1 MKFKSLITTTLA
13 LGVIAS
19 TGANFNT
26 NEASAAAKPLDKSSS
41 TLHHGHS
48 NIQIPYTITVNGTS
62 QNILSS
68 LTFNK
73 NQNISYKDIE
83 NKVKSVLYF
92 NRGIS
97 DIDLRLSKQAEYT
110 VHFKNGTKR
119 VIDLKSGIYTADL
132 INTSDIKAISV
143 NVDTKKQPKDK
154 AKANVQVPY
163 TITVNGTSQNILS
176 NLTFN
181 KNQNI
186 SYKDLEDK
194 VKSVLES
201 NRGITDVDLRLSKQA
216 KYTVNFKNGTKKVI
230 DLKAGIYTAN
240 LINSSDIKSININVD
255 TKKHIENKAKRNY
268 QVPYSIN
275 LNGTSTN
282 ILSNLSFSNKPWTNY
297 KNLTSQI
304 KSVLKHDRG
313 ISEQDLKYAKKAYYT
328 VYFKNGGKRILQLN
342 SKNYTANLVHVKD
355 VKRIEITVKTG
366 TKAKAD
372 RYVPYTIAVNG
383 TSTPILSD
391 LKFTGDPRVG
401 YKDITKKV
409 KSVLK
414 HDRGIGERELK
425 YAKKATYT
433 VHFKNGKKKVINLN
447 SKISQLNLLYVQD
460 IKKIDIDVKTGSK
473 AKADSYVPYTIAV
486 NGTSTPILSKL
497 KISNKQLI
505 SYKYLNDKVKSV
517 LKNERGI
524 SDLDLKFAKQAKYTV
539 YFKNGKKQVV
549 NLKSDI
555 FTPNLFSAKDILFSA
570 KDIKKIDIDVKTG
583 SKAKADSYV
592 PYTIAVNGT
601 STPILSKLKIS
612 NKQLISYKYLNDKVK
627 SVLKSERGISDLD
640 LKFAKQ
646 AKYTVYFKNGK
657 KQVVNLKSDI
667 FTPNLFSAK
676 DIKKIDIDVKQYTK
690 SKKINKSNNVK
701 FPVTINKFENIVSNE
716 FVFYNA
722 SKITINDL
730 SIKLKSAIANDQ
742 GITKH
747 DIELAERA
755 VYKVYFKNG
764 SSKYV
769 DLKTEYKDERVFK
782 ATDIKKVDIELKF

>member
-13 LGVIAS
+13 LGVLAS
-19 TGANFNT
+19 TGANFNN

-41 TLHHGHS
+41 SLHHGYSKVHV
-48 NIQIPYTITVNGTS
+48 PYAITVNGTS

-73 NQNISYKDIE
+73 NQNISYKDLE
-83 NKVKSVLYF
+83 DRVKSVLKSD
-92 NRGIS
+92 RGIS
-97 DIDLRLSKQAEYT
+97 DIDLRLSKQAKYT
-110 VHFKNGTKR
+110 VYFKNGTKK
-119 VIDLKSGIYTADL
+119 VIDLKAGIYTADL
-132 INTSDIKAISV
+132 INTSEIKAINI
-143 NVDTKKQPKDK
+143 NVDTKKQVEDKKKDK
-154 AKANVQVPY
+154 ANYQVPY

-230 DLKAGIYTAN
+230 DLKSGIYTAN

-342 SKNYTANLVHVKD
+342 SKNYTANLVHAKD

-401 YKDITKKV
+401 YKDISKKV

-414 HDRGIGERELK
+414 HVRGIGERELK

-433 VHFKNGKKKVINLN
+433 VHFKNGTKKVININ
-447 SKISQLNLLYVQD
+447 SNISQLNLLYVQD
-460 IKKIDIDVKTGSK
+460 IKKIDIDVKTG
-473 AKADSYVPYTIAV
+473 T
-486 NGTSTPILSKL
+486 
-497 KISNKQLI
+497 
-505 SYKYLNDKVKSV
+505 
-517 LKNERGI
+517 
-524 SDLDLKFAKQAKYTV
+524 
-539 YFKNGKKQVV
+539 
-549 NLKSDI
+549 
-555 FTPNLFSAKDILFSA
+555 
-570 KDIKKIDIDVKTG
+570 
-583 SKAKADSYV
+583 KAKADSYV

-690 SKKINKSNNVK
+690 SKKNK
-701 FPVTINKFENIVSNE
+701 
-716 FVFYNA
+716 
-722 SKITINDL
+722 
-730 SIKLKSAIANDQ
+730 
-742 GITKH
+742 
-747 DIELAERA
+747 
-755 VYKVYFKNG
+755 
-764 SSKYV
+764 
-769 DLKTEYKDERVFK
+769 
-782 ATDIKKVDIELKF
+782 

>member
-13 LGVIAS
+13 LGVLAS
-19 TGANFNT
+19 TGANFNN

-41 TLHHGHS
+41 SLHHGYSKVHV
-48 NIQIPYTITVNGTS
+48 PYAITVNGTS

-73 NQNISYKDIE
+73 NQNISYKDLE
-83 NKVKSVLYF
+83 DRVKSVLKSD
-92 NRGIS
+92 RGIS
-97 DIDLRLSKQAEYT
+97 DIDLRLSKQAKYT
-110 VHFKNGTKR
+110 VYFKNGTKK
-119 VIDLKSGIYTADL
+119 VIDLKAGIYTADL
-132 INTSDIKAISV
+132 INTSEIKAINI
-143 NVDTKKQPKDK
+143 NVDTKKQVEDKKKDK
-154 AKANVQVPY
+154 ANYQVPY

-230 DLKAGIYTAN
+230 DLKSGIYTAN

-313 ISEQDLKYAKKAYYT
+313 ISEQDLKYANKAYYT

-342 SKNYTANLVHVKD
+342 SKNYTANLVHAKD

-401 YKDITKKV
+401 YKDISKKV

-433 VHFKNGKKKVINLN
+433 VHFKNGTKKVININ
-447 SKISQLNLLYVQD
+447 SNISQLNLLYVQD
-460 IKKIDIDVKTGSK
+460 IKKIDIDVKTG
-473 AKADSYVPYTIAV
+473 T
-486 NGTSTPILSKL
+486 
-497 KISNKQLI
+497 
-505 SYKYLNDKVKSV
+505 
-517 LKNERGI
+517 
-524 SDLDLKFAKQAKYTV
+524 
-539 YFKNGKKQVV
+539 
-549 NLKSDI
+549 
-555 FTPNLFSAKDILFSA
+555 
-570 KDIKKIDIDVKTG
+570 
-583 SKAKADSYV
+583 KAKADSYV

-690 SKKINKSNNVK
+690 SKKNK
-701 FPVTINKFENIVSNE
+701 
-716 FVFYNA
+716 
-722 SKITINDL
+722 
-730 SIKLKSAIANDQ
+730 
-742 GITKH
+742 
-747 DIELAERA
+747 
-755 VYKVYFKNG
+755 
-764 SSKYV
+764 
-769 DLKTEYKDERVFK
+769 
-782 ATDIKKVDIELKF
+782 

>member
-13 LGVIAS
+13 LGVLAS
-19 TGANFNT
+19 TGANFNN

-41 TLHHGHS
+41 SLHHGYSKVHV
-48 NIQIPYTITVNGTS
+48 PYAITVNGTS

-73 NQNISYKDIE
+73 NQNISYKDLE
-83 NKVKSVLYF
+83 DRVKSVLKSD
-92 NRGIS
+92 RGIS
-97 DIDLRLSKQAEYT
+97 DIDLRLSKQAKYT
-110 VHFKNGTKR
+110 VYFKNGTKK
-119 VIDLKSGIYTADL
+119 VIDLKAGIYTADL
-132 INTSDIKAISV
+132 INTSEIKAINI
-143 NVDTKKQPKDK
+143 NVDTKKQVEDKKKDK
-154 AKANVQVPY
+154 ANYQVPY

-230 DLKAGIYTAN
+230 DLKSGIYTAN

-342 SKNYTANLVHVKD
+342 SKNYTANLVHAKD

-372 RYVPYTIAVNG
+372 RYVPCTIAVNG

-401 YKDITKKV
+401 YKDISKKV

-433 VHFKNGKKKVINLN
+433 VHFKNGTKKVININ
-447 SKISQLNLLYVQD
+447 SNISQLNLLYVQD
-460 IKKIDIDVKTGSK
+460 IKKIDIDVKTG
-473 AKADSYVPYTIAV
+473 T
-486 NGTSTPILSKL
+486 
-497 KISNKQLI
+497 
-505 SYKYLNDKVKSV
+505 
-517 LKNERGI
+517 
-524 SDLDLKFAKQAKYTV
+524 
-539 YFKNGKKQVV
+539 
-549 NLKSDI
+549 
-555 FTPNLFSAKDILFSA
+555 
-570 KDIKKIDIDVKTG
+570 
-583 SKAKADSYV
+583 KAKADSYV

-690 SKKINKSNNVK
+690 SKKNK
-701 FPVTINKFENIVSNE
+701 
-716 FVFYNA
+716 
-722 SKITINDL
+722 
-730 SIKLKSAIANDQ
+730 
-742 GITKH
+742 
-747 DIELAERA
+747 
-755 VYKVYFKNG
+755 
-764 SSKYV
+764 
-769 DLKTEYKDERVFK
+769 
-782 ATDIKKVDIELKF
+782 

>member
-13 LGVIAS
+13 LGVLAS
-19 TGANFNT
+19 TGANFNN

-41 TLHHGHS
+41 SLHHGYSKVHV
-48 NIQIPYTITVNGTS
+48 PYAITVNGTS

-73 NQNISYKDIE
+73 NQNISYKDLE
-83 NKVKSVLYF
+83 DRVKSVLKSD
-92 NRGIS
+92 RGIS
-97 DIDLRLSKQAEYT
+97 DIDLRLSKQAKYT
-110 VHFKNGTKR
+110 VYFKNGTKK
-119 VIDLKSGIYTADL
+119 VIDLKAGIYTADL
-132 INTSDIKAISV
+132 INTSEIKAINI
-143 NVDTKKQPKDK
+143 NVDTKKQVEDKKKDK
-154 AKANVQVPY
+154 ANYQVPY

-201 NRGITDVDLRLSKQA
+201 NRGITDVDLRLSKQE

-230 DLKAGIYTAN
+230 DLKSGIYTAN

-342 SKNYTANLVHVKD
+342 SKNYTANLVHAKD

-401 YKDITKKV
+401 YKDISKKV

-433 VHFKNGKKKVINLN
+433 VHFKNGTKKVININ
-447 SKISQLNLLYVQD
+447 SNISQLNLLYVQD
-460 IKKIDIDVKTGSK
+460 IKKIDIDVKTG
-473 AKADSYVPYTIAV
+473 T
-486 NGTSTPILSKL
+486 
-497 KISNKQLI
+497 
-505 SYKYLNDKVKSV
+505 
-517 LKNERGI
+517 
-524 SDLDLKFAKQAKYTV
+524 
-539 YFKNGKKQVV
+539 
-549 NLKSDI
+549 
-555 FTPNLFSAKDILFSA
+555 
-570 KDIKKIDIDVKTG
+570 
-583 SKAKADSYV
+583 KAKADSYV

-730 SIKLKSAIANDQ
+730 SIKLKSAM
-742 GITKH
+742 
-747 DIELAERA
+747 
-755 VYKVYFKNG
+755 
-764 SSKYV
+764 
-769 DLKTEYKDERVFK
+769 
-782 ATDIKKVDIELKF
+782 

>member
-13 LGVIAS
+13 LGVLVS
-19 TGANFNT
+19 TGANFNN

-41 TLHHGHS
+41 SLHHGYSKVHV
-48 NIQIPYTITVNGTS
+48 PYAITVNGTS

-73 NQNISYKDIE
+73 NQNISYKDLE
-83 NKVKSVLYF
+83 DRVKSVLKSD
-92 NRGIS
+92 RGIS
-97 DIDLRLSKQAEYT
+97 DIDLRLSKQAKYT
-110 VHFKNGTKR
+110 VYFKNGTKK
-119 VIDLKSGIYTADL
+119 VIDLKAGIYTADL
-132 INTSDIKAISV
+132 INTSEIKAINI
-143 NVDTKKQPKDK
+143 NVDTKKQVEDKKKDK
-154 AKANVQVPY
+154 ANYQVPY

-230 DLKAGIYTAN
+230 DLKSGIYTAN

-342 SKNYTANLVHVKD
+342 SKNYTANLVHAKD

-401 YKDITKKV
+401 YKDISKKV

-433 VHFKNGKKKVINLN
+433 VHFKNGTKKVININ
-447 SKISQLNLLYVQD
+447 SNISQLNLLYVQD
-460 IKKIDIDVKTGSK
+460 IKKIDIDVKTG
-473 AKADSYVPYTIAV
+473 T
-486 NGTSTPILSKL
+486 
-497 KISNKQLI
+497 
-505 SYKYLNDKVKSV
+505 
-517 LKNERGI
+517 
-524 SDLDLKFAKQAKYTV
+524 
-539 YFKNGKKQVV
+539 
-549 NLKSDI
+549 
-555 FTPNLFSAKDILFSA
+555 
-570 KDIKKIDIDVKTG
+570 
-583 SKAKADSYV
+583 KAKADSYV

-690 SKKINKSNNVK
+690 SKKNK
-701 FPVTINKFENIVSNE
+701 
-716 FVFYNA
+716 
-722 SKITINDL
+722 
-730 SIKLKSAIANDQ
+730 
-742 GITKH
+742 
-747 DIELAERA
+747 
-755 VYKVYFKNG
+755 
-764 SSKYV
+764 
-769 DLKTEYKDERVFK
+769 
-782 ATDIKKVDIELKF
+782 

>member
-13 LGVIAS
+13 LGVLAS

-48 NIQIPYTITVNGTS
+48 KIQVPYTITVNGTS

-73 NQNISYKDIE
+73 NQQISYKDLE

-110 VHFKNGTKR
+110 VHFKNGTKK
-119 VIDLKSGIYTADL
+119 VVDLKSGIYTADL

-163 TITVNGTSQNILS
+163 TITVNGTSLNILS
-176 NLTFN
+176 SLTFN
-181 KNQNI
+181 KNQNV

-216 KYTVNFKNGTKKVI
+216 KFTVNFKNGTKKVI

-328 VYFKNGGKRILQLN
+328 VYFKNGGKRVVHFN
-342 SKNYTANLVHVKD
+342 SKTYSANLVHAKD
-355 VKRIEITVKTG
+355 VKKIEVTVKTAS
-366 TKAKAD
+366 KAKAE
-372 RYVPYTIAVNG
+372 RYVPYSIAVNG
-383 TSTPILSD
+383 TSTPNLSD

-486 NGTSTPILSKL
+486 NGTSTHILSKL

-505 SYKYLNDKVKSV
+505 GYQDLNEKVKSV
-517 LKNERGI
+517 LKHDRGI
-524 SDLDLKFAKQAKYTV
+524 NDIELKFAKQAKYTIH
-539 YFKNGKKQVV
+539 FKNGKTQVV
-549 NLKSDI
+549 DLKSDI
-555 FTPNLFSAKDILFSA
+555 FT
-570 KDIKKIDIDVKTG
+570 
-583 SKAKADSYV
+583 
-592 PYTIAVNGT
+592 
-601 STPILSKLKIS
+601 
-612 NKQLISYKYLNDKVK
+612 
-627 SVLKSERGISDLD
+627 R
-640 LKFAKQ
+640 
-646 AKYTVYFKNGK
+646 
-657 KQVVNLKSDI
+657 
-667 FTPNLFSAK
+667 NLFSAK
-676 DIKKIDIDVKQYTK
+676 DIKKIDIDVKQHTK

-730 SIKLKSAIANDQ
+730 STKLKSAMANDQ

-747 DIELAERA
+747 DIGLAERA

-769 DLKTEYKDERVFK
+769 DLKTEYKDRKVFK

>member
-186 SYKDLEDK
+186 SYKDLEGK

-230 DLKAGIYTAN
+230 DLKSGIYTAN

-328 VYFKNGGKRILQLN
+328 VYFKNG
-342 SKNYTANLVHVKD
+342 
-355 VKRIEITVKTG
+355 
-366 TKAKAD
+366 
-372 RYVPYTIAVNG
+372 
-383 TSTPILSD
+383 
-391 LKFTGDPRVG
+391 
-401 YKDITKKV
+401 
-409 KSVLK
+409 
-414 HDRGIGERELK
+414 
-425 YAKKATYT
+425 
-433 VHFKNGKKKVINLN
+433 
-447 SKISQLNLLYVQD
+447 
-460 IKKIDIDVKTGSK
+460 
-473 AKADSYVPYTIAV
+473 
-486 NGTSTPILSKL
+486 
-497 KISNKQLI
+497 
-505 SYKYLNDKVKSV
+505 
-517 LKNERGI
+517 
-524 SDLDLKFAKQAKYTV
+524 
-539 YFKNGKKQVV
+539 KKQVV

-555 FTPNLFSAKDILFSA
+555 FTPNLFSA

>member
-26 NEASAAAKPLDKSSS
+26 NEASAAVKPLDKSSS

-62 QNILSS
+62 QNISSS

-181 KNQNI
+181 KNQQI

-342 SKNYTANLVHVKD
+342 SKNYTANLVHAKD

-372 RYVPYTIAVNG
+372 R
-383 TSTPILSD
+383 
-391 LKFTGDPRVG
+391 
-401 YKDITKKV
+401 
-409 KSVLK
+409 
-414 HDRGIGERELK
+414 
-425 YAKKATYT
+425 
-433 VHFKNGKKKVINLN
+433 
-447 SKISQLNLLYVQD
+447 
-460 IKKIDIDVKTGSK
+460 
-473 AKADSYVPYTIAV
+473 YVPYTIAV

-517 LKNERGI
+517 LKSERGI

-555 FTPNLFSAKDILFSA
+555 FTPNLFSA

-690 SKKINKSNNVK
+690 SKKNK
-701 FPVTINKFENIVSNE
+701 
-716 FVFYNA
+716 
-722 SKITINDL
+722 
-730 SIKLKSAIANDQ
+730 
-742 GITKH
+742 
-747 DIELAERA
+747 
-755 VYKVYFKNG
+755 
-764 SSKYV
+764 
-769 DLKTEYKDERVFK
+769 
-782 ATDIKKVDIELKF
+782 

>member
-181 KNQNI
+181 KNQQI

-282 ILSNLSFSNKPWTNY
+282 ILSNLSFSNKTWTNY

-342 SKNYTANLVHVKD
+342 SKNYTANLVHAKD

-366 TKAKAD
+366 T
-372 RYVPYTIAVNG
+372 
-383 TSTPILSD
+383 
-391 LKFTGDPRVG
+391 
-401 YKDITKKV
+401 
-409 KSVLK
+409 
-414 HDRGIGERELK
+414 
-425 YAKKATYT
+425 
-433 VHFKNGKKKVINLN
+433 
-447 SKISQLNLLYVQD
+447 
-460 IKKIDIDVKTGSK
+460 K

-517 LKNERGI
+517 LKSERGI

-555 FTPNLFSAKDILFSA
+555 FTPNLFSA

-690 SKKINKSNNVK
+690 SKKNK
-701 FPVTINKFENIVSNE
+701 
-716 FVFYNA
+716 
-722 SKITINDL
+722 
-730 SIKLKSAIANDQ
+730 
-742 GITKH
+742 
-747 DIELAERA
+747 
-755 VYKVYFKNG
+755 
-764 SSKYV
+764 
-769 DLKTEYKDERVFK
+769 
-782 ATDIKKVDIELKF
+782 

>member
-119 VIDLKSGIYTADL
+119 VIDLKSGIYTA
-132 INTSDIKAISV
+132 
-143 NVDTKKQPKDK
+143 
-154 AKANVQVPY
+154 
-163 TITVNGTSQNILS
+163 
-176 NLTFN
+176 
-181 KNQNI
+181 
-186 SYKDLEDK
+186 
-194 VKSVLES
+194 
-201 NRGITDVDLRLSKQA
+201 
-216 KYTVNFKNGTKKVI
+216 
-230 DLKAGIYTAN
+230 N

-342 SKNYTANLVHVKD
+342 SKNYTANLVHAKD

-372 RYVPYTIAVNG
+372 R
-383 TSTPILSD
+383 
-391 LKFTGDPRVG
+391 
-401 YKDITKKV
+401 
-409 KSVLK
+409 
-414 HDRGIGERELK
+414 
-425 YAKKATYT
+425 
-433 VHFKNGKKKVINLN
+433 
-447 SKISQLNLLYVQD
+447 
-460 IKKIDIDVKTGSK
+460 
-473 AKADSYVPYTIAV
+473 
-486 NGTSTPILSKL
+486 
-497 KISNKQLI
+497 
-505 SYKYLNDKVKSV
+505 
-517 LKNERGI
+517 
-524 SDLDLKFAKQAKYTV
+524 
-539 YFKNGKKQVV
+539 
-549 NLKSDI
+549 
-555 FTPNLFSAKDILFSA
+555 
-570 KDIKKIDIDVKTG
+570 
-583 SKAKADSYV
+583 YV

-730 SIKLKSAIANDQ
+730 SIKLKSAMANDQ

-747 DIELAERA
+747 DIGLAERA

>member
-73 NQNISYKDIE
+73 NQNMSYKDIE

-110 VHFKNGTKR
+110 VHFKNGTKK

-186 SYKDLEDK
+186 SYKDLEGK

-230 DLKAGIYTAN
+230 DLKSGIYTAN

-342 SKNYTANLVHVKD
+342 SKNYTANLVHAKD

-372 RYVPYTIAVNG
+372 R
-383 TSTPILSD
+383 
-391 LKFTGDPRVG
+391 
-401 YKDITKKV
+401 
-409 KSVLK
+409 
-414 HDRGIGERELK
+414 
-425 YAKKATYT
+425 
-433 VHFKNGKKKVINLN
+433 
-447 SKISQLNLLYVQD
+447 
-460 IKKIDIDVKTGSK
+460 
-473 AKADSYVPYTIAV
+473 YVPYTIAV

-517 LKNERGI
+517 LKSERGI

-555 FTPNLFSAKDILFSA
+555 FTPNLFSA

-690 SKKINKSNNVK
+690 SKKK
-701 FPVTINKFENIVSNE
+701 
-716 FVFYNA
+716 
-722 SKITINDL
+722 
-730 SIKLKSAIANDQ
+730 
-742 GITKH
+742 
-747 DIELAERA
+747 
-755 VYKVYFKNG
+755 
-764 SSKYV
+764 
-769 DLKTEYKDERVFK
+769 
-782 ATDIKKVDIELKF
+782 

>member
-13 LGVIAS
+13 LGVLAS
-19 TGANFNT
+19 TGANFNN

-41 TLHHGHS
+41 SLHHGYSKVHV
-48 NIQIPYTITVNGTS
+48 PYAITVNGTS

-73 NQNISYKDIE
+73 NQNISYKDLE
-83 NKVKSVLYF
+83 DRVKSVLKSD
-92 NRGIS
+92 RGIS
-97 DIDLRLSKQAEYT
+97 DIDLRLSKQAKYT
-110 VHFKNGTKR
+110 VYFKNGTKK
-119 VIDLKSGIYTADL
+119 VIDLKAGIYTADL
-132 INTSDIKAISV
+132 INTSEIKAINI
-143 NVDTKKQPKDK
+143 NVDTKKQVEDKKKDK
-154 AKANVQVPY
+154 ANYQVPY

-176 NLTFN
+176 SLTFN

-230 DLKAGIYTAN
+230 DLKSGIYTAN

-342 SKNYTANLVHVKD
+342 SKNYTANLVHAKD

-401 YKDITKKV
+401 YKDISKKV
-409 KSVLK
+409 KSVFK

-433 VHFKNGKKKVINLN
+433 VHFKNGTKKVININ
-447 SKISQLNLLYVQD
+447 SNISQLNLLYVQD
-460 IKKIDIDVKTGSK
+460 IKKIDIDVKTG
-473 AKADSYVPYTIAV
+473 T
-486 NGTSTPILSKL
+486 
-497 KISNKQLI
+497 
-505 SYKYLNDKVKSV
+505 
-517 LKNERGI
+517 
-524 SDLDLKFAKQAKYTV
+524 
-539 YFKNGKKQVV
+539 
-549 NLKSDI
+549 
-555 FTPNLFSAKDILFSA
+555 
-570 KDIKKIDIDVKTG
+570 
-583 SKAKADSYV
+583 KAKADSYV

-690 SKKINKSNNVK
+690 SKKNK
-701 FPVTINKFENIVSNE
+701 
-716 FVFYNA
+716 
-722 SKITINDL
+722 
-730 SIKLKSAIANDQ
+730 
-742 GITKH
+742 
-747 DIELAERA
+747 
-755 VYKVYFKNG
+755 
-764 SSKYV
+764 
-769 DLKTEYKDERVFK
+769 
-782 ATDIKKVDIELKF
+782 

>member
-1 MKFKSLITTTLA
+1 KFKSLITTTLA
-13 LGVIAS
+13 LGVLAS
-19 TGANFNT
+19 TGANFNN

-41 TLHHGHS
+41 SLHHGYSKVHV
-48 NIQIPYTITVNGTS
+48 PYAITVNGTS

-73 NQNISYKDIE
+73 NQNISYKDLE
-83 NKVKSVLYF
+83 DRVKSVLKSD
-92 NRGIS
+92 RGIS
-97 DIDLRLSKQAEYT
+97 DIDLRLSKQAKYT
-110 VHFKNGTKR
+110 VYFKNGTKK
-119 VIDLKSGIYTADL
+119 VIDLKAGIYTADL
-132 INTSDIKAISV
+132 INTSEIKAINI
-143 NVDTKKQPKDK
+143 NVDTKKQVEDKKKDK
-154 AKANVQVPY
+154 ANYQVPY

-201 NRGITDVDLRLSKQA
+201 NRGITDVDLRLSKQE

-230 DLKAGIYTAN
+230 DLKSGIYTAN

-342 SKNYTANLVHVKD
+342 SKNYTANLVHAKD

-401 YKDITKKV
+401 YKDISKKV

-433 VHFKNGKKKVINLN
+433 VHFKNGTKKVININ
-447 SKISQLNLLYVQD
+447 SNISQLNLLYVQD
-460 IKKIDIDVKTGSK
+460 IKKIDIDVKTG
-473 AKADSYVPYTIAV
+473 T
-486 NGTSTPILSKL
+486 
-497 KISNKQLI
+497 
-505 SYKYLNDKVKSV
+505 
-517 LKNERGI
+517 
-524 SDLDLKFAKQAKYTV
+524 
-539 YFKNGKKQVV
+539 
-549 NLKSDI
+549 
-555 FTPNLFSAKDILFSA
+555 
-570 KDIKKIDIDVKTG
+570 
-583 SKAKADSYV
+583 KAKADSYV

-730 SIKLKSAIANDQ
+730 SIKLKSAMANDQ

-747 DIELAERA
+747 DIGLAERA

>member
-181 KNQNI
+181 KNQQI

-342 SKNYTANLVHVKD
+342 SKNYTANLVHAKD

-372 RYVPYTIAVNG
+372 R
-383 TSTPILSD
+383 
-391 LKFTGDPRVG
+391 
-401 YKDITKKV
+401 
-409 KSVLK
+409 
-414 HDRGIGERELK
+414 
-425 YAKKATYT
+425 
-433 VHFKNGKKKVINLN
+433 
-447 SKISQLNLLYVQD
+447 
-460 IKKIDIDVKTGSK
+460 
-473 AKADSYVPYTIAV
+473 YVPYTIAV

-517 LKNERGI
+517 LKSERGI

-555 FTPNLFSAKDILFSA
+555 FTPNLFSA

-676 DIKKIDIDVKQYTK
+676 DIKKI
-690 SKKINKSNNVK
+690 
-701 FPVTINKFENIVSNE
+701 
-716 FVFYNA
+716 
-722 SKITINDL
+722 
-730 SIKLKSAIANDQ
+730 
-742 GITKH
+742 
-747 DIELAERA
+747 
-755 VYKVYFKNG
+755 
-764 SSKYV
+764 
-769 DLKTEYKDERVFK
+769 
-782 ATDIKKVDIELKF
+782 

>member
-186 SYKDLEDK
+186 SYKDLEGK

-230 DLKAGIYTAN
+230 DLKSGIYTAN

-282 ILSNLSFSNKPWTNY
+282 ILSNLSFSNKPWINY

-342 SKNYTANLVHVKD
+342 SKNYTANLVHAKD

-366 TKAKAD
+366 SKAKAD
-372 RYVPYTIAVNG
+372 R
-383 TSTPILSD
+383 
-391 LKFTGDPRVG
+391 
-401 YKDITKKV
+401 
-409 KSVLK
+409 
-414 HDRGIGERELK
+414 
-425 YAKKATYT
+425 
-433 VHFKNGKKKVINLN
+433 
-447 SKISQLNLLYVQD
+447 
-460 IKKIDIDVKTGSK
+460 
-473 AKADSYVPYTIAV
+473 YVPYTIAV

-517 LKNERGI
+517 LKSERGI

-555 FTPNLFSAKDILFSA
+555 FTPNLFSA

-690 SKKINKSNNVK
+690 SKKNK
-701 FPVTINKFENIVSNE
+701 
-716 FVFYNA
+716 
-722 SKITINDL
+722 
-730 SIKLKSAIANDQ
+730 
-742 GITKH
+742 
-747 DIELAERA
+747 
-755 VYKVYFKNG
+755 
-764 SSKYV
+764 
-769 DLKTEYKDERVFK
+769 
-782 ATDIKKVDIELKF
+782 

>member
-13 LGVIAS
+13 LGVLAS
-19 TGANFNT
+19 TGANFNN

-41 TLHHGHS
+41 SLHHGYSKVHV
-48 NIQIPYTITVNGTS
+48 PYAITVNGTS

-73 NQNISYKDIE
+73 NQNISYKDLE
-83 NKVKSVLYF
+83 DRVKSVLKSD
-92 NRGIS
+92 RGIS
-97 DIDLRLSKQAEYT
+97 DIDLRLSKQAKYT
-110 VHFKNGTKR
+110 VYFKNGTKK
-119 VIDLKSGIYTADL
+119 VIDLKAGIYTADL
-132 INTSDIKAISV
+132 INTSEIKAINI
-143 NVDTKKQPKDK
+143 NVDTKKQVEDKKKDK
-154 AKANVQVPY
+154 ANYQVPY

-230 DLKAGIYTAN
+230 DLKSGIYTAN

-342 SKNYTANLVHVKD
+342 SKNYTANLVHAKD

-401 YKDITKKV
+401 YKDISKKV

-433 VHFKNGKKKVINLN
+433 VHFKNGTKKVVNINSN
-447 SKISQLNLLYVQD
+447 ISQLNLLYVQD
-460 IKKIDIDVKTGSK
+460 IKKIDIDVKTG
-473 AKADSYVPYTIAV
+473 T
-486 NGTSTPILSKL
+486 
-497 KISNKQLI
+497 
-505 SYKYLNDKVKSV
+505 
-517 LKNERGI
+517 
-524 SDLDLKFAKQAKYTV
+524 
-539 YFKNGKKQVV
+539 
-549 NLKSDI
+549 
-555 FTPNLFSAKDILFSA
+555 
-570 KDIKKIDIDVKTG
+570 
-583 SKAKADSYV
+583 KAKADSYV

-690 SKKINKSNNVK
+690 SKKNK
-701 FPVTINKFENIVSNE
+701 
-716 FVFYNA
+716 
-722 SKITINDL
+722 
-730 SIKLKSAIANDQ
+730 
-742 GITKH
+742 
-747 DIELAERA
+747 
-755 VYKVYFKNG
+755 
-764 SSKYV
+764 
-769 DLKTEYKDERVFK
+769 
-782 ATDIKKVDIELKF
+782 

>member
-13 LGVIAS
+13 LGVLAS
-19 TGANFNT
+19 TGANFNN

-41 TLHHGHS
+41 SLHHGYSKVHV
-48 NIQIPYTITVNGTS
+48 PYAITVNGTS

-73 NQNISYKDIE
+73 NQNISYKDLE
-83 NKVKSVLYF
+83 DRVKSVLKSD
-92 NRGIS
+92 RGIS
-97 DIDLRLSKQAEYT
+97 DIDLRLSKQAKYT
-110 VHFKNGTKR
+110 VYFKNGTKK
-119 VIDLKSGIYTADL
+119 VIDLKAGIYTADL
-132 INTSDIKAISV
+132 INTSEIKAINI
-143 NVDTKKQPKDK
+143 NVDTKKQVEDKKKDK
-154 AKANVQVPY
+154 ANYQVPY

-230 DLKAGIYTAN
+230 DLKSGIYTAN

-342 SKNYTANLVHVKD
+342 SKNYTANIVHAKA

-401 YKDITKKV
+401 YKDISKKV

-433 VHFKNGKKKVINLN
+433 VHFKNGTKKVININ
-447 SKISQLNLLYVQD
+447 SNISQLNLLYVQD
-460 IKKIDIDVKTGSK
+460 IKKIDIDVKTGTK

-517 LKNERGI
+517 LKI
-524 SDLDLKFAKQAKYTV
+524 
-539 YFKNGKKQVV
+539 
-549 NLKSDI
+549 
-555 FTPNLFSAKDILFSA
+555 
-570 KDIKKIDIDVKTG
+570 
-583 SKAKADSYV
+583 
-592 PYTIAVNGT
+592 
-601 STPILSKLKIS
+601 
-612 NKQLISYKYLNDKVK
+612 
-627 SVLKSERGISDLD
+627 ERGISDLD

-690 SKKINKSNNVK
+690 SKKNK
-701 FPVTINKFENIVSNE
+701 
-716 FVFYNA
+716 
-722 SKITINDL
+722 
-730 SIKLKSAIANDQ
+730 
-742 GITKH
+742 
-747 DIELAERA
+747 
-755 VYKVYFKNG
+755 
-764 SSKYV
+764 
-769 DLKTEYKDERVFK
+769 
-782 ATDIKKVDIELKF
+782 

>member
-181 KNQNI
+181 KNQQI

-342 SKNYTANLVHVKD
+342 SKNYTANLVHAKD

-372 RYVPYTIAVNG
+372 R
-383 TSTPILSD
+383 
-391 LKFTGDPRVG
+391 
-401 YKDITKKV
+401 
-409 KSVLK
+409 
-414 HDRGIGERELK
+414 
-425 YAKKATYT
+425 
-433 VHFKNGKKKVINLN
+433 
-447 SKISQLNLLYVQD
+447 
-460 IKKIDIDVKTGSK
+460 
-473 AKADSYVPYTIAV
+473 YVPYTIAV

-517 LKNERGI
+517 LKSERGI

-555 FTPNLFSAKDILFSA
+555 FTPNLFSA

-657 KQVVNLKSDI
+657 KQVVN
-667 FTPNLFSAK
+667 
-676 DIKKIDIDVKQYTK
+676 
-690 SKKINKSNNVK
+690 
-701 FPVTINKFENIVSNE
+701 
-716 FVFYNA
+716 
-722 SKITINDL
+722 
-730 SIKLKSAIANDQ
+730 
-742 GITKH
+742 
-747 DIELAERA
+747 
-755 VYKVYFKNG
+755 
-764 SSKYV
+764 
-769 DLKTEYKDERVFK
+769 
-782 ATDIKKVDIELKF
+782 

>member
-48 NIQIPYTITVNGTS
+48 KIQVPYTITVNGTS

-73 NQNISYKDIE
+73 NQQISYKDLE

-119 VIDLKSGIYTADL
+119 VIDLKSGIYTADI

-176 NLTFN
+176 SLTFN
-181 KNQNI
+181 KNQNV

-216 KYTVNFKNGTKKVI
+216 KFTVNFKNGTKKVI

-328 VYFKNGGKRILQLN
+328 VYFKNGGKRVVHFN
-342 SKNYTANLVHVKD
+342 SKTYSANLVHAKD
-355 VKRIEITVKTG
+355 VKKIEVTVKTAS
-366 TKAKAD
+366 KAKAE
-372 RYVPYTIAVNG
+372 RYVPYSIAVNG
-383 TSTPILSD
+383 TSTPNLSD

-486 NGTSTPILSKL
+486 NGTSTHILSKL

-505 SYKYLNDKVKSV
+505 GYQDLNEKVKSV
-517 LKNERGI
+517 LKHDRGI
-524 SDLDLKFAKQAKYTV
+524 NDIELKFAKQAKYTIH
-539 YFKNGKKQVV
+539 FKNGKTQVV
-549 NLKSDI
+549 DLKSDI
-555 FTPNLFSAKDILFSA
+555 FT
-570 KDIKKIDIDVKTG
+570 
-583 SKAKADSYV
+583 
-592 PYTIAVNGT
+592 
-601 STPILSKLKIS
+601 
-612 NKQLISYKYLNDKVK
+612 
-627 SVLKSERGISDLD
+627 R
-640 LKFAKQ
+640 
-646 AKYTVYFKNGK
+646 
-657 KQVVNLKSDI
+657 
-667 FTPNLFSAK
+667 NLFSAK
-676 DIKKIDIDVKQYTK
+676 DIKKIDIDVKQHTK

-730 SIKLKSAIANDQ
+730 STKLKSAMANDQ

-747 DIELAERA
+747 DIGLAERA

-769 DLKTEYKDERVFK
+769 DLKTEYKDRKVFK

>member
-13 LGVIAS
+13 LGVLAS
-19 TGANFNT
+19 TGANFNN

-41 TLHHGHS
+41 SLHHGYSKVHV
-48 NIQIPYTITVNGTS
+48 PYAITVNGTS

-73 NQNISYKDIE
+73 NQNISYKDLE
-83 NKVKSVLYF
+83 DRVKSVLKSD
-92 NRGIS
+92 RGIS
-97 DIDLRLSKQAEYT
+97 DIDLKLSKQAKYT
-110 VHFKNGTKR
+110 VYFKNGTKK
-119 VIDLKSGIYTADL
+119 VIDLKAGIYTADL
-132 INTSDIKAISV
+132 INTSEIKAINI
-143 NVDTKKQPKDK
+143 NVDTKKQVEDKKKDK
-154 AKANVQVPY
+154 ANYQVPY

-230 DLKAGIYTAN
+230 DLKSGIYTAN

-342 SKNYTANLVHVKD
+342 SKNYTANLVHAKD

-401 YKDITKKV
+401 YKDISKKV

-433 VHFKNGKKKVINLN
+433 VHFKNGTKKVININ
-447 SKISQLNLLYVQD
+447 SNISQLNLLYVQD
-460 IKKIDIDVKTGSK
+460 IKKIDIDVKTG
-473 AKADSYVPYTIAV
+473 T
-486 NGTSTPILSKL
+486 
-497 KISNKQLI
+497 
-505 SYKYLNDKVKSV
+505 
-517 LKNERGI
+517 
-524 SDLDLKFAKQAKYTV
+524 
-539 YFKNGKKQVV
+539 
-549 NLKSDI
+549 
-555 FTPNLFSAKDILFSA
+555 
-570 KDIKKIDIDVKTG
+570 
-583 SKAKADSYV
+583 KAKADSYV

-730 SIKLKSAIANDQ
+730 SIKLKSAMANDQ

-747 DIELAERA
+747 DIGLAERA

>member
-13 LGVIAS
+13 LGVLAS
-19 TGANFNT
+19 TGANFNN

-41 TLHHGHS
+41 SLHHGYSKVHV
-48 NIQIPYTITVNGTS
+48 PYAITVNGTS

-73 NQNISYKDIE
+73 NQNISYKDLE
-83 NKVKSVLYF
+83 DRVKSVLKSD
-92 NRGIS
+92 RGIS
-97 DIDLRLSKQAEYT
+97 DIDLRLSKQAKYT
-110 VHFKNGTKR
+110 VYFKNGTKK
-119 VIDLKSGIYTADL
+119 VIDLKAGIYTADL
-132 INTSDIKAISV
+132 INTSEIKAINI
-143 NVDTKKQPKDK
+143 NVDTKKQVEDKKKDK
-154 AKANVQVPY
+154 ANYQVPY

-230 DLKAGIYTAN
+230 DLKSGIYTAN

-342 SKNYTANLVHVKD
+342 SKNYTANLVHAKD

-401 YKDITKKV
+401 YKDISKKV

-433 VHFKNGKKKVINLN
+433 VHFKNGTKKVININ
-447 SKISQLNLLYVQD
+447 SNISQLNLLYVQD
-460 IKKIDIDVKTGSK
+460 IKKIDIDVKTGTK

-517 LKNERGI
+517 LKI
-524 SDLDLKFAKQAKYTV
+524 
-539 YFKNGKKQVV
+539 
-549 NLKSDI
+549 
-555 FTPNLFSAKDILFSA
+555 
-570 KDIKKIDIDVKTG
+570 
-583 SKAKADSYV
+583 
-592 PYTIAVNGT
+592 
-601 STPILSKLKIS
+601 
-612 NKQLISYKYLNDKVK
+612 
-627 SVLKSERGISDLD
+627 ERGISDLD

-676 DIKKIDIDVKQYTK
+676 DIKKIDIDV
-690 SKKINKSNNVK
+690 NL
-701 FPVTINKFENIVSNE
+701 FNI
-716 FVFYNA
+716 F
-722 SKITINDL
+722 
-730 SIKLKSAIANDQ
+730 
-742 GITKH
+742 
-747 DIELAERA
+747 
-755 VYKVYFKNG
+755 
-764 SSKYV
+764 
-769 DLKTEYKDERVFK
+769 
-782 ATDIKKVDIELKF
+782 

>member
-119 VIDLKSGIYTADL
+119 VIDLKSGIYTAGL

-181 KNQNI
+181 KNQQI

-342 SKNYTANLVHVKD
+342 SKNYTANLVHAKD

-372 RYVPYTIAVNG
+372 R
-383 TSTPILSD
+383 
-391 LKFTGDPRVG
+391 
-401 YKDITKKV
+401 
-409 KSVLK
+409 
-414 HDRGIGERELK
+414 
-425 YAKKATYT
+425 
-433 VHFKNGKKKVINLN
+433 
-447 SKISQLNLLYVQD
+447 
-460 IKKIDIDVKTGSK
+460 
-473 AKADSYVPYTIAV
+473 YVPYTIAV

-517 LKNERGI
+517 LKSERGI

-555 FTPNLFSAKDILFSA
+555 FTPNLFSA

-690 SKKINKSNNVK
+690 SKKK
-701 FPVTINKFENIVSNE
+701 
-716 FVFYNA
+716 
-722 SKITINDL
+722 
-730 SIKLKSAIANDQ
+730 
-742 GITKH
+742 
-747 DIELAERA
+747 
-755 VYKVYFKNG
+755 
-764 SSKYV
+764 
-769 DLKTEYKDERVFK
+769 
-782 ATDIKKVDIELKF
+782 

>member
-13 LGVIAS
+13 LGVLAS
-19 TGANFNT
+19 TGANFNN

-41 TLHHGHS
+41 LLHHGYSKVHV
-48 NIQIPYTITVNGTS
+48 PYAITVNGTS

-73 NQNISYKDIE
+73 NQNISYKDLE
-83 NKVKSVLYF
+83 DRVKSVLKSD
-92 NRGIS
+92 RGIS
-97 DIDLRLSKQAEYT
+97 DIDLRLSKQAKYT
-110 VHFKNGTKR
+110 VYFKNGTKK
-119 VIDLKSGIYTADL
+119 VIDLKAGIYTADL
-132 INTSDIKAISV
+132 INTSEIKAIDI
-143 NVDTKKQPKDK
+143 NVDTKKQVEDKKKDK
-154 AKANVQVPY
+154 ANYQVPY

-230 DLKAGIYTAN
+230 DLKSGIYTAN

-342 SKNYTANLVHVKD
+342 SKNYTANLVHAKD

-401 YKDITKKV
+401 YKDISKKV

-433 VHFKNGKKKVINLN
+433 VHFKNGTKKVININ
-447 SKISQLNLLYVQD
+447 SNISQLNLLYVQD
-460 IKKIDIDVKTGSK
+460 IKKIDIDVKTGTK

-517 LKNERGI
+517 LKI
-524 SDLDLKFAKQAKYTV
+524 
-539 YFKNGKKQVV
+539 
-549 NLKSDI
+549 
-555 FTPNLFSAKDILFSA
+555 
-570 KDIKKIDIDVKTG
+570 
-583 SKAKADSYV
+583 
-592 PYTIAVNGT
+592 
-601 STPILSKLKIS
+601 
-612 NKQLISYKYLNDKVK
+612 
-627 SVLKSERGISDLD
+627 ERGISDLD

-690 SKKINKSNNVK
+690 SKKNK
-701 FPVTINKFENIVSNE
+701 
-716 FVFYNA
+716 
-722 SKITINDL
+722 
-730 SIKLKSAIANDQ
+730 
-742 GITKH
+742 
-747 DIELAERA
+747 
-755 VYKVYFKNG
+755 
-764 SSKYV
+764 
-769 DLKTEYKDERVFK
+769 
-782 ATDIKKVDIELKF
+782 

>member
-186 SYKDLEDK
+186 SYKDLEGK

-230 DLKAGIYTAN
+230 DLKSGIYTAN

-342 SKNYTANLVHVKD
+342 SKNYTANLVHAKD

-372 RYVPYTIAVNG
+372 R
-383 TSTPILSD
+383 
-391 LKFTGDPRVG
+391 
-401 YKDITKKV
+401 
-409 KSVLK
+409 
-414 HDRGIGERELK
+414 
-425 YAKKATYT
+425 
-433 VHFKNGKKKVINLN
+433 
-447 SKISQLNLLYVQD
+447 
-460 IKKIDIDVKTGSK
+460 
-473 AKADSYVPYTIAV
+473 YVPYTIAV

-517 LKNERGI
+517 LKSERGI

-555 FTPNLFSAKDILFSA
+555 FTPNLFSAKDI
-570 KDIKKIDIDVKTG
+570 KKIDIDVKTG
-583 SKAKADSYV
+583 SKAKVDSYV

-690 SKKINKSNNVK
+690 SKKNK
-701 FPVTINKFENIVSNE
+701 
-716 FVFYNA
+716 
-722 SKITINDL
+722 
-730 SIKLKSAIANDQ
+730 
-742 GITKH
+742 
-747 DIELAERA
+747 
-755 VYKVYFKNG
+755 
-764 SSKYV
+764 
-769 DLKTEYKDERVFK
+769 
-782 ATDIKKVDIELKF
+782 

>member
-163 TITVNGTSQNILS
+163 T
-176 NLTFN
+176 
-181 KNQNI
+181 
-186 SYKDLEDK
+186 
-194 VKSVLES
+194 
-201 NRGITDVDLRLSKQA
+201 
-216 KYTVNFKNGTKKVI
+216 
-230 DLKAGIYTAN
+230 
-240 LINSSDIKSININVD
+240 
-255 TKKHIENKAKRNY
+255 
-268 QVPYSIN
+268 IN

-460 IKKIDIDVKTGSK
+460 IKKIDIDVKTGTK
-473 AKADSYVPYTIAV
+473 AKAD
-486 NGTSTPILSKL
+486 
-497 KISNKQLI
+497 
-505 SYKYLNDKVKSV
+505 
-517 LKNERGI
+517 R
-524 SDLDLKFAKQAKYTV
+524 
-539 YFKNGKKQVV
+539 
-549 NLKSDI
+549 
-555 FTPNLFSAKDILFSA
+555 
-570 KDIKKIDIDVKTG
+570 
-583 SKAKADSYV
+583 YV

-690 SKKINKSNNVK
+690 SKKNK
-701 FPVTINKFENIVSNE
+701 
-716 FVFYNA
+716 
-722 SKITINDL
+722 
-730 SIKLKSAIANDQ
+730 
-742 GITKH
+742 
-747 DIELAERA
+747 
-755 VYKVYFKNG
+755 
-764 SSKYV
+764 
-769 DLKTEYKDERVFK
+769 
-782 ATDIKKVDIELKF
+782 

>member
-186 SYKDLEDK
+186 SYKDLEGK

-230 DLKAGIYTAN
+230 DLKSGIYTAN

-342 SKNYTANLVHVKD
+342 SKNYTANLVHAKD

-372 RYVPYTIAVNG
+372 R
-383 TSTPILSD
+383 
-391 LKFTGDPRVG
+391 
-401 YKDITKKV
+401 
-409 KSVLK
+409 
-414 HDRGIGERELK
+414 
-425 YAKKATYT
+425 
-433 VHFKNGKKKVINLN
+433 
-447 SKISQLNLLYVQD
+447 
-460 IKKIDIDVKTGSK
+460 
-473 AKADSYVPYTIAV
+473 YVPYTIAV

-517 LKNERGI
+517 LKSERDI

-555 FTPNLFSAKDILFSA
+555 FTPNLFSA

-690 SKKINKSNNVK
+690 SKK
-701 FPVTINKFENIVSNE
+701 
-716 FVFYNA
+716 
-722 SKITINDL
+722 
-730 SIKLKSAIANDQ
+730 
-742 GITKH
+742 
-747 DIELAERA
+747 
-755 VYKVYFKNG
+755 
-764 SSKYV
+764 
-769 DLKTEYKDERVFK
+769 
-782 ATDIKKVDIELKF
+782 

>member
-181 KNQNI
+181 KNQQI

-342 SKNYTANLVHVKD
+342 SKNYTANLVHAKD

-372 RYVPYTIAVNG
+372 R
-383 TSTPILSD
+383 
-391 LKFTGDPRVG
+391 
-401 YKDITKKV
+401 
-409 KSVLK
+409 
-414 HDRGIGERELK
+414 
-425 YAKKATYT
+425 
-433 VHFKNGKKKVINLN
+433 
-447 SKISQLNLLYVQD
+447 
-460 IKKIDIDVKTGSK
+460 
-473 AKADSYVPYTIAV
+473 
-486 NGTSTPILSKL
+486 
-497 KISNKQLI
+497 
-505 SYKYLNDKVKSV
+505 
-517 LKNERGI
+517 
-524 SDLDLKFAKQAKYTV
+524 
-539 YFKNGKKQVV
+539 
-549 NLKSDI
+549 
-555 FTPNLFSAKDILFSA
+555 
-570 KDIKKIDIDVKTG
+570 
-583 SKAKADSYV
+583 YV

-676 DIKKIDIDVKQYTK
+676 DIKKIDIDVKTGSKAKADSYVPYTIAVNGTSTLVLSKLKISNKQLISYKYLNDKVKSVLKSERGISDLDLKFAKQAKYTVYFKNGKKQVVNLKSDIFTPNLFSAKDIKKIDIDVKQYTK
-690 SKKINKSNNVK
+690 SKKK
-701 FPVTINKFENIVSNE
+701 
-716 FVFYNA
+716 
-722 SKITINDL
+722 
-730 SIKLKSAIANDQ
+730 
-742 GITKH
+742 
-747 DIELAERA
+747 
-755 VYKVYFKNG
+755 
-764 SSKYV
+764 
-769 DLKTEYKDERVFK
+769 
-782 ATDIKKVDIELKF
+782 

>member
-13 LGVIAS
+13 LGVLAS
-19 TGANFNT
+19 TGANFNN

-41 TLHHGHS
+41 SLHHGYSKVHV
-48 NIQIPYTITVNGTS
+48 PYAITVNGTS

-73 NQNISYKDIE
+73 NQNISYKDLE
-83 NKVKSVLYF
+83 DRVKSVLKSD
-92 NRGIS
+92 RGIS
-97 DIDLRLSKQAEYT
+97 DIDLRLSKQAKYT
-110 VHFKNGTKR
+110 VYFKNGTKK
-119 VIDLKSGIYTADL
+119 VIDLKAGIYTADL
-132 INTSDIKAISV
+132 INTSEIKAINI
-143 NVDTKKQPKDK
+143 NVDTKKQVEDKKKDK
-154 AKANVQVPY
+154 ANYQVPY

-230 DLKAGIYTAN
+230 DLKSGIYTAN

-342 SKNYTANLVHVKD
+342 SKNYTANLVHAKD

-401 YKDITKKV
+401 YKDISKKV

-433 VHFKNGKKKVINLN
+433 VHFKNGTKKVININ
-447 SKISQLNLLYVQD
+447 SNISQLNLLYVQD
-460 IKKIDIDVKTGSK
+460 IKKIDIDVKTG
-473 AKADSYVPYTIAV
+473 T
-486 NGTSTPILSKL
+486 
-497 KISNKQLI
+497 
-505 SYKYLNDKVKSV
+505 
-517 LKNERGI
+517 
-524 SDLDLKFAKQAKYTV
+524 
-539 YFKNGKKQVV
+539 
-549 NLKSDI
+549 
-555 FTPNLFSAKDILFSA
+555 
-570 KDIKKIDIDVKTG
+570 
-583 SKAKADSYV
+583 KAKADSYV

-627 SVLKSERGISDLD
+627 SVLKSERGSDLD

-730 SIKLKSAIANDQ
+730 SIKLKSAMANDQ

-747 DIELAERA
+747 DIGLAERA

>member
-13 LGVIAS
+13 LGVLAS

-48 NIQIPYTITVNGTS
+48 KIQVPYTITVNGTS

-73 NQNISYKDIE
+73 NQQISYKDLE

-110 VHFKNGTKR
+110 VHFKNGTKK
-119 VIDLKSGIYTADL
+119 VVDLKSGIYTADL

-176 NLTFN
+176 SLTFN
-181 KNQNI
+181 KNQNV

-216 KYTVNFKNGTKKVI
+216 KFTVNFKNGTKKVI

-328 VYFKNGGKRILQLN
+328 VYFKNGGKRVVHFN
-342 SKNYTANLVHVKD
+342 SKTYSANLVHAKD
-355 VKRIEITVKTG
+355 VKKIEVTVKTAS
-366 TKAKAD
+366 KAKAE
-372 RYVPYTIAVNG
+372 RYVPYSIAVNG
-383 TSTPILSD
+383 TSTPNLSD

-486 NGTSTPILSKL
+486 NGTSTHILSKL

-505 SYKYLNDKVKSV
+505 GYQYLNEKVKSV
-517 LKNERGI
+517 LKHDRGI
-524 SDLDLKFAKQAKYTV
+524 NDIELKFAKQAKYTIH
-539 YFKNGKKQVV
+539 FKNGKTQVV
-549 NLKSDI
+549 DLKSDI
-555 FTPNLFSAKDILFSA
+555 FT
-570 KDIKKIDIDVKTG
+570 
-583 SKAKADSYV
+583 
-592 PYTIAVNGT
+592 
-601 STPILSKLKIS
+601 
-612 NKQLISYKYLNDKVK
+612 
-627 SVLKSERGISDLD
+627 R
-640 LKFAKQ
+640 
-646 AKYTVYFKNGK
+646 
-657 KQVVNLKSDI
+657 
-667 FTPNLFSAK
+667 NLFSAK
-676 DIKKIDIDVKQYTK
+676 DIKKIDIDVKQHTK

-730 SIKLKSAIANDQ
+730 STKLKSAMANDQ

-747 DIELAERA
+747 DIGLAERA

-769 DLKTEYKDERVFK
+769 DLKTEYKDRKVFK

>member
-13 LGVIAS
+13 LGVLAS
-19 TGANFNT
+19 TGANFNN

-41 TLHHGHS
+41 SLHHGYSKVHV
-48 NIQIPYTITVNGTS
+48 PYAITVNGTS

-73 NQNISYKDIE
+73 NQNISYKDLE
-83 NKVKSVLYF
+83 DRVKSVLKSD
-92 NRGIS
+92 RGIS
-97 DIDLRLSKQAEYT
+97 DIDLRLSKQAKYT
-110 VHFKNGTKR
+110 VYFKNGTKK
-119 VIDLKSGIYTADL
+119 VIDLKAGIYTADL
-132 INTSDIKAISV
+132 INTSEIKAINI
-143 NVDTKKQPKDK
+143 NVDTKKQVEDKKKDK
-154 AKANVQVPY
+154 ANYQVPY

-201 NRGITDVDLRLSKQA
+201 NRGITDVDLRLSKQE

-230 DLKAGIYTAN
+230 DLKSGIYTAN

-342 SKNYTANLVHVKD
+342 SKNYTANLVHAKD

-401 YKDITKKV
+401 YKDISKKV

-433 VHFKNGKKKVINLN
+433 VHFKNGTKKVININ
-447 SKISQLNLLYVQD
+447 SNISQLNLLYVQD
-460 IKKIDIDVKTGSK
+460 IKNIDIDVKTG
-473 AKADSYVPYTIAV
+473 T
-486 NGTSTPILSKL
+486 
-497 KISNKQLI
+497 
-505 SYKYLNDKVKSV
+505 
-517 LKNERGI
+517 
-524 SDLDLKFAKQAKYTV
+524 
-539 YFKNGKKQVV
+539 
-549 NLKSDI
+549 
-555 FTPNLFSAKDILFSA
+555 
-570 KDIKKIDIDVKTG
+570 
-583 SKAKADSYV
+583 KAKADSYV

-690 SKKINKSNNVK
+690 SKK
-701 FPVTINKFENIVSNE
+701 
-716 FVFYNA
+716 
-722 SKITINDL
+722 
-730 SIKLKSAIANDQ
+730 
-742 GITKH
+742 
-747 DIELAERA
+747 
-755 VYKVYFKNG
+755 
-764 SSKYV
+764 
-769 DLKTEYKDERVFK
+769 
-782 ATDIKKVDIELKF
+782 

>member
-26 NEASAAAKPLDKSSS
+26 NEASAAAKHLDKSSS
-41 TLHHGHS
+41 SLHHGHS
-48 NIQIPYTITVNGTS
+48 KIQVPYTITVNGTS

-73 NQNISYKDIE
+73 NQQISYKDIE

-110 VHFKNGTKR
+110 VHFKNGTKK
-119 VIDLKSGIYTADL
+119 VVDLKSGIYTADL

-143 NVDTKKQPKDK
+143 NVDTKKQEKDK
-154 AKANVQVPY
+154 EAKANVQVPY

-176 NLTFN
+176 NLTFK
-181 KNQNI
+181 KNQQI
-186 SYKDLEDK
+186 SYKDLENN
-194 VKSVLES
+194 VKSVLKS

-216 KYTVNFKNGTKKVI
+216 KYTVVFKNGTKKVI
-230 DLKAGIYTAN
+230 DLKAGIYTGN
-240 LINSSDIKSININVD
+240 LISSSDIKNININVD
-255 TKKHIENKAKRNY
+255 TKKQAKDKAKTSA

-297 KNLTSQI
+297 KNLTEKV
-304 KSVLKHDRG
+304 KSVLKSDRG
-313 ISEQDLKYAKKAYYT
+313 VSERDLKHAKKAYYT
-328 VYFKNGGKRILQLN
+328 VYFKNGGKRVIHLN
-342 SKNYTANLVHVKD
+342 SNVYTANLVHAKD
-355 VKRIEITVKTG
+355 IKKIEVTVKTG
-366 TKAKAD
+366 SKAKAE
-372 RYVPYTIAVNG
+372 RYVPYSIAVNG
-383 TSTPILSD
+383 TSTPNLSD
-391 LKFTGDPRVG
+391 LKFTGDSRVS
-401 YKDITKKV
+401 YSDITKKV

-433 VHFKNGKKKVINLN
+433 VHFKNGTKKLINLN
-447 SKISQLNLLYVQD
+447 SKISQLNLLFVKD
-460 IKKIDIDVKTGSK
+460 IKRIDIDVKTGSK

-497 KISNKQLI
+497 KLSNKQLI
-505 SYKYLNDKVKSV
+505 GYQDLNEKVKSV
-517 LKNERGI
+517 LKHDRGI
-524 SDLDLKFAKQAKYTV
+524 NDIELKFAKQAKYTV
-539 YFKNGKKQVV
+539 HFKNGKTQVV
-549 NLKSDI
+549 DLKSDI
-555 FTPNLFSAKDILFSA
+555 FTRNLFSV
-570 KDIKKIDIDVKTG
+570 KDIKKIDINVKQHT
-583 SKAKADSYV
+583 KAK
-592 PYTIAVNGT
+592 
-601 STPILSKLKIS
+601 
-612 NKQLISYKYLNDKVK
+612 
-627 SVLKSERGISDLD
+627 
-640 LKFAKQ
+640 
-646 AKYTVYFKNGK
+646 
-657 KQVVNLKSDI
+657 
-667 FTPNLFSAK
+667 
-676 DIKKIDIDVKQYTK
+676 
-690 SKKINKSNNVK
+690 KKINKSNNVK

-730 SIKLKSAIANDQ
+730 SIKLKSAMANDQ

-747 DIELAERA
+747 DIGLAERA

-769 DLKTEYKDERVFK
+769 DLKTEYKDGKVFK

>member
-13 LGVIAS
+13 LGVLAS
-19 TGANFNT
+19 TGANFNN

-41 TLHHGHS
+41 SLHHGYSKVHV
-48 NIQIPYTITVNGTS
+48 PYAITVNGTS

-73 NQNISYKDIE
+73 NQNISYKDLE
-83 NKVKSVLYF
+83 DRVKSVLKSD
-92 NRGIS
+92 RGIS
-97 DIDLRLSKQAEYT
+97 DIDLRLSKQAKYT
-110 VHFKNGTKR
+110 VYFKNGTKK
-119 VIDLKSGIYTADL
+119 VIDLKAGIYTADL
-132 INTSDIKAISV
+132 INTSEIKAINI
-143 NVDTKKQPKDK
+143 NVDTKKQVEDKKKDK
-154 AKANVQVPY
+154 ANYQVPY

-201 NRGITDVDLRLSKQA
+201 NRGITNVDLRLSKQA

-230 DLKAGIYTAN
+230 DLKSGIYTAN

-342 SKNYTANLVHVKD
+342 SKNYTANLVHAKD

-401 YKDITKKV
+401 YKDISKKV

-433 VHFKNGKKKVINLN
+433 VHFKNGTKKVININ
-447 SKISQLNLLYVQD
+447 SNISQLNLLYVQD
-460 IKKIDIDVKTGSK
+460 IKKIDIDVKTG
-473 AKADSYVPYTIAV
+473 T
-486 NGTSTPILSKL
+486 
-497 KISNKQLI
+497 
-505 SYKYLNDKVKSV
+505 
-517 LKNERGI
+517 
-524 SDLDLKFAKQAKYTV
+524 
-539 YFKNGKKQVV
+539 
-549 NLKSDI
+549 
-555 FTPNLFSAKDILFSA
+555 
-570 KDIKKIDIDVKTG
+570 
-583 SKAKADSYV
+583 KAKADSYV

-690 SKKINKSNNVK
+690 SKKNK
-701 FPVTINKFENIVSNE
+701 
-716 FVFYNA
+716 
-722 SKITINDL
+722 
-730 SIKLKSAIANDQ
+730 
-742 GITKH
+742 
-747 DIELAERA
+747 
-755 VYKVYFKNG
+755 
-764 SSKYV
+764 
-769 DLKTEYKDERVFK
+769 
-782 ATDIKKVDIELKF
+782 

>member
-110 VHFKNGTKR
+110 IHFKNGTKR

-186 SYKDLEDK
+186 SYKDLEGK

-230 DLKAGIYTAN
+230 DLKSGIYTAN

-342 SKNYTANLVHVKD
+342 SKNYTANLVHAKD

-372 RYVPYTIAVNG
+372 R
-383 TSTPILSD
+383 
-391 LKFTGDPRVG
+391 
-401 YKDITKKV
+401 
-409 KSVLK
+409 
-414 HDRGIGERELK
+414 
-425 YAKKATYT
+425 
-433 VHFKNGKKKVINLN
+433 
-447 SKISQLNLLYVQD
+447 
-460 IKKIDIDVKTGSK
+460 
-473 AKADSYVPYTIAV
+473 YVPYTIAV

-517 LKNERGI
+517 LKSERGI

-555 FTPNLFSAKDILFSA
+555 FTPNLFSA

-690 SKKINKSNNVK
+690 SKKNK
-701 FPVTINKFENIVSNE
+701 
-716 FVFYNA
+716 
-722 SKITINDL
+722 
-730 SIKLKSAIANDQ
+730 
-742 GITKH
+742 
-747 DIELAERA
+747 
-755 VYKVYFKNG
+755 
-764 SSKYV
+764 
-769 DLKTEYKDERVFK
+769 
-782 ATDIKKVDIELKF
+782 

>member
-13 LGVIAS
+13 LGVLAS
-19 TGANFNT
+19 TGANFNN

-41 TLHHGHS
+41 SLHHGYSKVHV
-48 NIQIPYTITVNGTS
+48 PYAITVNGTS

-73 NQNISYKDIE
+73 NQNISYKDLE
-83 NKVKSVLYF
+83 DRVKSVLKSD
-92 NRGIS
+92 RGIS
-97 DIDLRLSKQAEYT
+97 DIDLRLSKQAKYT
-110 VHFKNGTKR
+110 VYFKNGTKK
-119 VIDLKSGIYTADL
+119 VIDLKAGIYTADL
-132 INTSDIKAISV
+132 INTSEIKAINI
-143 NVDTKKQPKDK
+143 NVDTKKQVEDKKKDK
-154 AKANVQVPY
+154 ANYKVPY

-230 DLKAGIYTAN
+230 DLKSGIYTAN

-342 SKNYTANLVHVKD
+342 SKNYTANLVHAKD

-401 YKDITKKV
+401 YKDISKKV

-433 VHFKNGKKKVINLN
+433 VHFKNGTKKVININ
-447 SKISQLNLLYVQD
+447 SNISQLNLLYVQD
-460 IKKIDIDVKTGSK
+460 IKKIDIDVKTG
-473 AKADSYVPYTIAV
+473 T
-486 NGTSTPILSKL
+486 
-497 KISNKQLI
+497 
-505 SYKYLNDKVKSV
+505 
-517 LKNERGI
+517 
-524 SDLDLKFAKQAKYTV
+524 
-539 YFKNGKKQVV
+539 
-549 NLKSDI
+549 
-555 FTPNLFSAKDILFSA
+555 
-570 KDIKKIDIDVKTG
+570 
-583 SKAKADSYV
+583 KAKADSYV

-690 SKKINKSNNVK
+690 SKKNK
-701 FPVTINKFENIVSNE
+701 
-716 FVFYNA
+716 
-722 SKITINDL
+722 
-730 SIKLKSAIANDQ
+730 
-742 GITKH
+742 
-747 DIELAERA
+747 
-755 VYKVYFKNG
+755 
-764 SSKYV
+764 
-769 DLKTEYKDERVFK
+769 
-782 ATDIKKVDIELKF
+782 

>member
-186 SYKDLEDK
+186 SYKDLEGK

-230 DLKAGIYTAN
+230 DLKSGIYTAN

-342 SKNYTANLVHVKD
+342 SKNYTANLVHAKD

-372 RYVPYTIAVNG
+372 R
-383 TSTPILSD
+383 
-391 LKFTGDPRVG
+391 
-401 YKDITKKV
+401 
-409 KSVLK
+409 
-414 HDRGIGERELK
+414 
-425 YAKKATYT
+425 
-433 VHFKNGKKKVINLN
+433 
-447 SKISQLNLLYVQD
+447 
-460 IKKIDIDVKTGSK
+460 
-473 AKADSYVPYTIAV
+473 YVPYTIAV

-517 LKNERGI
+517 LKSERGI

-555 FTPNLFSAKDILFSA
+555 FTPNLFSA

-667 FTPNLFSAK
+667 FT
-676 DIKKIDIDVKQYTK
+676 
-690 SKKINKSNNVK
+690 
-701 FPVTINKFENIVSNE
+701 
-716 FVFYNA
+716 
-722 SKITINDL
+722 
-730 SIKLKSAIANDQ
+730 
-742 GITKH
+742 
-747 DIELAERA
+747 
-755 VYKVYFKNG
+755 
-764 SSKYV
+764 
-769 DLKTEYKDERVFK
+769 
-782 ATDIKKVDIELKF
+782 